1 MNTHLTLK
9 ALSDETR
16 MKIVILLLKNNYCV
30 RALAKELKISEAAVS
45 QHLKVLREAGLLTG
59 EKKGYFMH
67 YNVNQNILHR
77 LAVEIDT
84 LANTKREEKQS
95 LEANGCK
102 AAAATTCHNEEKKL
116 CSEEIK
122 KFCHGDNGHAKQ
134 DCCKF
139 YHK

>member
-59 EKKGYFMH
+59 EKKGTSCTIM
-67 YNVNQNILHR
+67 
-77 LAVEIDT
+77 
-84 LANTKREEKQS
+84 
-95 LEANGCK
+95 
-102 AAAATTCHNEEKKL
+102 
-116 CSEEIK
+116 
-122 KFCHGDNGHAKQ
+122 
-134 DCCKF
+134 
-139 YHK
+139 